1 MYLCV
6 HVHIS
11 MLASPTVLNGNSVYS
26 RLRKQTVEN
35 LHDSRLQSKLSAHRS
50 LGIFTL
56 LSCSCAVC
64 NCFNKFKP
72 FHLWLFLFKTKAILK
87 TSGVLHCD
95 QLSLKCCHRTARGGQ
110 KITIDLGWIPL
121 HFRQGKDV

>member
-35 LHDSRLQSKLSAHRS
+35 LHDSRLQSKLSAHRNLLEFS
-50 LGIFTL
+50 LYFPAAV
-56 LSCSCAVC
+56 LS
-64 NCFNKFKP
+64 
-72 FHLWLFLFKTKAILK
+72 AIVS
-87 TSGVLHCD
+87 TN
-95 QLSLKCCHRTARGGQ
+95 LSLFIYDFSFSKLKQ
-110 KITIDLGWIPL
+110 
-121 HFRQGKDV
+121 F